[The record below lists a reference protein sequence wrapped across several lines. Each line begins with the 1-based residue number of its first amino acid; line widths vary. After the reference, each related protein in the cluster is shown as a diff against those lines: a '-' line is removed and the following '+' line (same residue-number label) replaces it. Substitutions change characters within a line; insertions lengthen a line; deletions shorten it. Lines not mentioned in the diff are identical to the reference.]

1 MEMVGHQDVGIKV
14 KRVAFTDN
22 SRCFQKAF
30 IIRLTDKDRLL
41 IIAAG
46 HDMIEQSFNVDSGMA
61 RHGKEIPELLDF
73 LFGL

>member
-14 KRVAFTDN
+14 KQVAFTDN
-22 SRCFQKAF
+22 SQCFQKGF
-30 IIRLTDKDRLL
+30 IIRLTDKDLL
-41 IIAAG
+41 PIVAAG
-46 HDMIEQSFNVDSGMA
+46 SDMIEQSFSVHSGMA